1 MAILINKTLRVEY
14 PIQKEVVI
22 GRSPEADLQLN
33 FPTVSKRHVRIFE
46 VNGVWCAED
55 LGSANSTYV
64 NGERI
69 QTKELKTGD
78 YIRLDAYTL
87 VFFVNAPPSLP
98 EIIVQDPGSVIR
110 QRLLI
115 SQPVLRIGRSLQEN
129 HIPIDDPSVSG
140 RHLNLVRRE
149 KYWRIDFAKP
159 GVHIRLNEKY
169 IDSGVLI
176 SAGDKIGIGS
186 TVLEISLQP
195 LKEWTILSQ
204 VHTRLEEF
212 YRSFQTQAQNL
223 QQSLQAGTTETQL
236 NTDWITKLPEATR
249 IVEDSLKLLG
259 DLTENFKIMVP
270 DMEQLEAIEKMLEQG
285 LRLSRRCN
293 NLANYLE
300 LVIFNNQLMT
310 IAKANAEQQK
320 DYVSRLFRNIQGC
333 LENDNPT
340 VRL

>member
-33 FPTVSKRHVRIFE
+33 FPTVSKRHLRIFE

-64 NGERI
+64 NGEKI
-69 QTKELKTGD
+69 HTKELKTGD

-115 SQPVLRIGRSLQEN
+115 SQSALRIGRSLQEN

-140 RHLNLVRRE
+140 RHLNLTRRE
-149 KYWRIDFAKP
+149 KHWRIDFAKP
-159 GVHIRLNEKY
+159 GVHVRVNEKY
-169 IDSGVLI
+169 VDSGILI
-176 SAGDKIGIGS
+176 SPGDKIGIGS

-204 VHTRLEEF
+204 VYTRLDEF

-223 QQSLQAGTTETQL
+223 QQSLQSSSAEAQRDM
-236 NTDWITKLPEATR
+236 DWLAKLPEATH

-259 DLTENFKIMVP
+259 DLTENVRNMVP
-270 DMEQLEAIEKMLEQG
+270 DMEELEAIDKMLEQG

-310 IAKANAEQQK
+310 IANANAEQQR
-320 DYVSRLFRNIQGC
+320 DYISRLYRNIQGC